1 MSETVKIIVDGTEAE
16 VPKGLT
22 VVDAAKMVNVD
33 IPVFCH
39 HPKLEPVGMCRM
51 CLVEI
56 GMPMFDRA
64 TREPVMD
71 DDGTQKINWGR
82 GMQTGCTVRV
92 ADGMN
97 IRTNTP
103 VVEDAR
109 ETVIEFL
116 LTSHP
121 LDCPICDKGGE
132 CPLQNLTMAHGLGDT
147 AFPFE
152 DKMQNDKHVPLGDL
166 IALDRERCIQC
177 ARCVRFQ
184 DEVVDDPVLGFHNR
198 GRKLEII
205 TYSDPGFDSYWSGN
219 TTDICPVGA
228 LTTNDFRFGARPW
241 ELTPVASISPHGPE
255 GENITM
261 STRQEAKSGGRVVIK
276 RIMPRQN
283 EQVNEIWIS
292 DRTRFGHHF
301 ADAEGRLTTPMV
313 RQGDELYPAT
323 WDEALGLV
331 AQKLKDA
338 GGNAAGLSGDR
349 MSNEDLY
356 AFQDLLRNQVG
367 TNNIDLAN
375 SRIAGGDVT
384 AQVGIGVGT
393 NLGEMGN
400 GDAIIVFASDLHEEA
415 PIWWLRVKQAAQRGA
430 KVFTFNVRQTRL
442 DQVSTELVLY
452 KPGDAINTARALLNG
467 VKMADSAGEGGVA
480 AVAKAISEA
489 ENVVAFY
496 GFEGLTVD
504 ETDAV
509 ARILGNMLMVNNNIG
524 KANNGLIAVWPHNNT
539 QGAWD
544 MGVNPAYGPGYAKL
558 ADAGKSA
565 AEIYENGADALYIM
579 GADPVG
585 DGLMAGRK
593 NVGFMVVQDL
603 FLNETAKIADVVLPA
618 QSWAERD
625 GTFTNGERRVQRYY
639 PAIAPIGKSRA
650 DWQILGQI
658 GERMGGSKAPFAAS
672 LVFKKGIAADVQQY
686 ASMDYRTLAQVEK
699 QYPDVGGEDLY
710 YGGNSYEN
718 KHGLGQQWASAAE
731 SGDVE
736 SFDMPDVKTA
746 NISGIA
752 TVRTA
757 ALYTAG
763 SLLNHSELLS
773 PRMAQP
779 RIMINEADANGIAT
793 GDEVQVRANGQTMT
807 LTAHVNGVAPQGVA
821 LLNGVPHMAG
831 VIDAEITKN

>member
-1 MSETVKIIVDGTEAE
+1 MSETVNIIVDGIEAE

-22 VVDAAKMVNVD
+22 VVDAAKMVAVD

-51 CLVEI
+51 CLVDI
-56 GMPMFDRA
+56 GMPMFDRE

-71 DDGTQKINWGR
+71 VDGTQKINWGR

-92 ADGMN
+92 AEGMHV
-97 IRTNTP
+97 RTTTDN
-103 VVEDAR
+103 VLDAR
-109 ETVIEFL
+109 NTVIEFL

-132 CPLQNLTMAHGLGDT
+132 CPLQNLTMEHGLGDT

-205 TYSDPGFDSYWSGN
+205 TYSNPGFDSYWSGN

-241 ELTPVASISPHGPE
+241 ELKPVASISPHGPE

-301 ADAEGRLTTPMV
+301 ADADGRLMTPMV
-313 RQGDELYPAT
+313 RKNGSLEKAS
-323 WDEALGLV
+323 WDEALSLV
-331 AQKLKDA
+331 ADKLKAA
-338 GGNAAGLSGDR
+338 GASAAGLTGDR
-349 MSNEDLY
+349 MSNEDLF
-356 AFQDLLRNQVG
+356 AFQNLMRKTIG

-375 SRIAGGDVT
+375 ARIGGGDVI
-384 AQVGIGVGT
+384 AQVGVGVGT
-393 NLGEMGN
+393 NLGSMGA
-400 GDAIIVFASDLHEEA
+400 GDAIVVFASDLHEEA

-430 KVFTFNVRQTRL
+430 KVFTFNVRETRL
-442 DQVSTELVLY
+442 DAVTTETVLY
-452 KPGDAINTARALLNG
+452 TPGDALDTARALLNG
-467 VKMADSAGEGGVA
+467 VKMADAAGDGGLA
-480 AVAKAISEA
+480 AVAKAITES

-496 GFEGLTVD
+496 GYEGLNYD
-504 ETDAV
+504 ETGAL
-509 ARILGNMLMVNNNIG
+509 ARILANTLLVNGNVG
-524 KANNGLIAVWPHNNT
+524 KVGNGLIAVWPHNNT
-539 QGAWD
+539 QGALD
-544 MGVNPAYGPGYAKL
+544 MGINPAFGPGYKAVNQH
-558 ADAGKSA
+558 GKTA
-565 AEIYENGADALYIM
+565 TEIYADGAEALYIM

-585 DGLMAGRK
+585 DGTMTGRD
-593 NVGFMVVQDL
+593 NVGFLIVQDL
-603 FLNETAKIADVVLPA
+603 FLNATAELADVVLPA

-639 PAIAPIGKSRA
+639 PAIAPMGKSKA
-650 DWQILGQI
+650 DWQIIGSIEEKLG
-658 GERMGGSKAPFAAS
+658 GGKPKFAAS
-672 LVFKKGIAADVQQY
+672 LVFKKDIAANVPQY
-686 ASMDYRTLAQVEK
+686 KSMDYRSLAQVEK

-718 KHGLGQQWASAAE
+718 KHGLGQQWATAAE
-731 SGDVE
+731 SSEVAA
-736 SFDMPDVKTA
+736 FDIPDLKSSKV
-746 NISGIA
+746 SGIA

-757 ALYTAG
+757 ALYTNG
-763 SLLNHSELLS
+763 SLLQHSELLE

-779 RIMINEADANGIAT
+779 RIMINENDANGIAT
-793 GDEVQVRANGQTMT
+793 GDEVRVKVKGETMT
-807 LTAHVNGVAPQGVA
+807 LTAYVNGVAPQGVA

-831 VIDAEITKN
+831 VIDAEITKG